1 MEMKLSKYF
10 ILVSSLIITTLL
22 KAQDKN
28 ENFNFEMYPKPEFG
42 YKQVY
47 IQVPAEQNEANYK
60 LELFIGFETMVDC
73 NYHTIIGSI
82 KEKNI
87 EGWGYSYFQVES
99 EGKMTSTLM
108 GCMDQELS
116 KKFIHMI
123 PQSIS
128 YNSKLPIVLN
138 IPSNFIV
145 KYKIF
150 KATDILFEAK
160 TISENILSESLQLG
174 KISYLKLDNYF
185 VKNNVKKVK
194 TKITSQKEFDSY
206 FGAAT
211 VMGVNGKPTQIDF
224 SKQVVIAVSKEA
236 TNYSTSI
243 EVTGVAMGSMGD
255 VIVSYKINKGTK
267 QTYTS
272 RPLTLLAID
281 KNNTGNVI
289 LKEIK

>member
-1 MEMKLSKYF
+1 MKLSKYF
-10 ILVSSLIITTLL
+10 ILVSSLIINTLL

-60 LELFIGFETMVDC
+60 VELFIGFETMVDC

-108 GCMDQELS
+108 GCMDQELA

-160 TISENILSESLQLG
+160 TISENISSESLQLG

-224 SKQVVIAVSKEA
+224 SKQIVIAVSKEA

-281 KNNTGNVI
+281 KNKTGNVI

>member
-1 MEMKLSKYF
+1 MKLSKYF
-10 ILVSSLIITTLL
+10 ILVSSLVITSLL

-28 ENFNFEMYPKPEFG
+28 ENFNFEMYPKPESG

-60 LELFIGFETMVDC
+60 VELFIGFETMVDC

-108 GCMDQELS
+108 GCLDQELS

-123 PQSIS
+123 PQLIP

-150 KATDILFEAK
+150 KATEVLFEAK
-160 TISENILSESLQLG
+160 TISENITPILPVLG
-174 KISYLKLDNYF
+174 KIDYVQLHNYF
-185 VKNNVKKVK
+185 IKNTVKKVK

-211 VMGVNGKPTQIDF
+211 VMGINGKPTQIDF
-224 SKQVVIAVSKEA
+224 SKQFVIAVSKEA

-243 EVTGVAMGSMGD
+243 EVTGVALGSMGD
-255 VIVSYKINKGTK
+255 VIVSYKVDKGTK
-267 QTYTS
+267 QTYTL

-281 KNNTGNVI
+281 KNNTGKVI